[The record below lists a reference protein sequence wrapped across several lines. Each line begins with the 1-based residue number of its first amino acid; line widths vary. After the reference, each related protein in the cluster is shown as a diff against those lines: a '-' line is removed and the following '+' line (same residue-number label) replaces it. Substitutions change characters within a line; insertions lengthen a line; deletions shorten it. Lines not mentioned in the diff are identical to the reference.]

1 MLNEV
6 RLLPPEPNNHAQPP
20 VEVVATTDAA
30 HQPRN
35 PAVKPHSHIQPHVDD
50 RLPGR
55 HKPRVMGEPATTD
68 TVYAMPM
75 EDRGSTFSLGLSA
88 VVVAMVFVVLMVVWA
103 SVYR

>member
-1 MLNEV
+1 MLNDV
-6 RLLPPEPNNHAQPP
+6 RLPPPEPKDTADMPI
-20 VEVVATTDAA
+20 ATDAA

-35 PAVKPHSHIQPHVDD
+35 PAVKPHAHIQPHLDD

-68 TVYAMPM
+68 AVYAMPM
-75 EDRGSTFSLGLSA
+75 EDRGSEFSLGLSA
-88 VVVAMVFVVLMVVWA
+88 VVVAMVFIVLLIVWA